1 MRILLT
7 GAGGQLGRALQSQLS
22 RHQLTALDRGRLDI
36 TRLEAV
42 RQALGSVAPELVLNA
57 AAYNAVD
64 RAESD
69 PEAAFRVNALGPRNL
84 ALAAAEAGAAILH
97 VSSDYVF
104 DGESQ
109 RPYHEF
115 DPTRPLSA
123 YGLSKLAGE
132 LAVKELNPRHY
143 LVRTA
148 WLYAVGGKNF
158 AHSIL
163 EAARRSAEVRVVD
176 DQSGSPTF
184 VPHLARAMA
193 GLIETGA
200 FGTYHLAG
208 SGGTSWHGLTRR
220 LFDALQVR
228 TPLRAVT
235 TADFPR
241 PARRPAYSI
250 LTTWQDPQI
259 RLPPWED
266 GVSEFAEELKAR

>member
-7 GAGGQLGRALQSQLS
+7 GAGGQLGRALQSSLGH
-22 RHQLTALDRGRLDI
+22 HQLTALDRGGLDI

-42 RQALGSVAPELVLNA
+42 RQALGRVAPELVVNA

-69 PEAAFRVNALGPRNL
+69 PEAAFRGNALGPRNL

-104 DGESQ
+104 DGESR

-208 SGGTSWHGLTRR
+208 DGGTTWFGLTRR
-220 LFDALQVR
+220 LYDALGVK
-228 TPLRAVT
+228 TPLTPVT
-235 TADFPR
+235 TAAFPR
-241 PARRPAYSI
+241 PARRPAYSV
-250 LTTWQDPQI
+250 LTSWQDPQI
-259 RLPPWED
+259 RLPPWQD
-266 GVSEFAEELKAR
+266 GVSGFAEELKSR

>member
-22 RHQLTALDRGRLDI
+22 RHQLTALDRGSLDI

-42 RQALGSVAPELVLNA
+42 RQVLRSAAPELVLNA

-193 GLIETGA
+193 ELIETGA

-220 LFDALQVR
+220 LFDALQVG

-266 GVSEFAEELKAR
+266 GVAEFAEELRSR